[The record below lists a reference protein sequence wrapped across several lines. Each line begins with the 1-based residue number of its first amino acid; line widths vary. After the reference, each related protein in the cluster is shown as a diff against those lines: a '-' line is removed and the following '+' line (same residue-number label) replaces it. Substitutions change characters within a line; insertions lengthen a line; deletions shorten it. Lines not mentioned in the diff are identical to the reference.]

1 MSDALVLLAYLA
13 TIAGTGL
20 FLVLLAPLDQS
31 AG

>member
-20 FLVLLAPLDQS
+20 FLVLLAPPNQS